1 MFNTRSETAADKPLF
16 CSSIQDRR
24 RLSPASCYFEW
35 KKENDGKKTKYAF
48 SPESGEPLYLAG
60 LYIRSSQQPPP
71 CFTILTQDA
80 ADAIKDIHGRMPVI
94 LPAERI
100 KEWLS
105 PNYSYEDLVGEAVLD
120 LQAVPAD
127 YTVN

>member
-1 MFNTRSETAADKPLF
+1 
-16 CSSIQDRR
+16 
-24 RLSPASCYFEW
+24 
-35 KKENDGKKTKYAF
+35 
-48 SPESGEPLYLAG
+48 
-60 LYIRSSQQPPP
+60 
-71 CFTILTQDA
+71 
-80 ADAIKDIHGRMPVI
+80 VI